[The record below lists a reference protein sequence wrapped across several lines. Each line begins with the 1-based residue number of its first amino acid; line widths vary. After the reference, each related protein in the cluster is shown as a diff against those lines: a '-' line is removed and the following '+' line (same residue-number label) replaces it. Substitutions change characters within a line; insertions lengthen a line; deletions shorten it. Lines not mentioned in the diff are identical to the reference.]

1 MTKGFQKKQTNAVGG
16 HCLLKNKAPN
26 ISLDQVPESHVVI

>member
-1 MTKGFQKKQTNAVGG
+1 MTKGFQKKQTNAVGE
-16 HCLLKNKAPN
+16 HCLLKNNAPN